1 MDYPNNP
8 CYVLA
13 TNGRLLCIVEF
24 AGWFPNVYPKRAL
37 VLNDF
42 FGTDVKDED
51 PPGVKQQLN
60 SKKLAAS
67 SDVLQSIAY
76 DRNDWQFFSL
86 PVDVT
91 SVLSNEKIKIH
102 NILTNIDEDEL
113 RTLYYRLLSAG
124 IPWTKMISIIKVR
137 YNYSSD
143 EALDLIRQFDK
154 SF

>member
-1 MDYPNNP
+1 MEYPNHP

-13 TNGRLLCIVEF
+13 TNDRLLCIVEF
-24 AGWFPNVYPKRAL
+24 AGWYPNVYPKRAL
-37 VLNDF
+37 MLNEF
-42 FGTDVKDED
+42 FGTNTKDED
-51 PPGVKQQLN
+51 SPEVKQQLN

-67 SDVLQSIAY
+67 SDVLQSIAF
-76 DRNDWQFFSL
+76 DRNDWNFFNL

-113 RTLYYRLLSAG
+113 RILYYRLLSAG

-143 EALDLIRQFDK
+143 EALDLIKEFDRN
-154 SF
+154 F